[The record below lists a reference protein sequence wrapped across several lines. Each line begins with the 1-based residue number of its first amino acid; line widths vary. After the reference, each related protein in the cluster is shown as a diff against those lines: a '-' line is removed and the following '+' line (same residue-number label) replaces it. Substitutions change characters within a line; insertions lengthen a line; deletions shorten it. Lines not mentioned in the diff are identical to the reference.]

1 MLSTVLRSVCMTE
14 STAENSGKCKF
25 TIFFRLREKNMEEI
39 KTEPVDFVKEFQ
51 EYLTQQTQHVN
62 MISGSVCGEKQSAEP
77 FQAVAPRS
85 EQNGL
90 DPPPVEGSLSVEEG
104 PDVQVDGLER
114 TCDGKYKCSYCSYA
128 NKGMA
133 RLIEHIRIHTGE
145 KPHRC
150 QLCPFASAYER
161 HLEAHMRSHTGE
173 KPYKCDL
180 CAFRCSDRSNLS
192 HHRRRRHKLLPTRV
206 VRSPFSNKRMLS
218 ALQKRTGSL
227 GFSRRLL
234 INFSPPSMVIPKS
247 DYLNEFSH
255 KIHHHL
261 NSSDYK
267 NLAKV
272 DENERRDRGPNGV
285 TFNNPLDQLSTL
297 AGQLA
302 TLQSESQTPASP
314 GRESLKDEKPVLI
327 NQVSGDQVA
336 LCSNGVQ
343 TSPTNKASPTSGH
356 ESYSPVTALN
366 FENNINALTASV
378 STSQPSTPN
387 PGLTTPDHQVL
398 HKCQHCDVHFSDNIL
413 YTIHM
418 GCHGYE
424 NPFQCNICGHMCID
438 KYDFACHFARGQHK
452 K

>member
-1 MLSTVLRSVCMTE
+1 MLSSSIRS
-14 STAENSGKCKF
+14 
-25 TIFFRLREKNMEEI
+25 MEQI

-62 MISGSVCGEKQSAEP
+62 MISGSVCGETEPGEP

-90 DPPPVEGSLSVEEG
+90 DPPSLEVSLPMEDG
-104 PDVQVDGLER
+104 PDVQMDGLER

-161 HLEAHMRSHTGE
+161 HLESHMRSHTGE

-192 HHRRRRHKLLPTRV
+192 HHRRRRHKLLPTRA

-218 ALQKRTGSL
+218 SLQKRTGAL

-234 INFSPPSMVIPKS
+234 INYNPPSMGMPKS
-247 DYLNEFSH
+247 NYINDMSY
-255 KIHHHL
+255 KIHHHTHG
-261 NSSDYK
+261 SDHK
-267 NLAKV
+267 NHPKV
-272 DENERRDRGPNGV
+272 DENDDHKRDDNNL
-285 TFNNPLDQLSTL
+285 TFINPLDQLSTL

-302 TLQSESQTPASP
+302 DIHPESQTPASP
-314 GRESLKDEKPVLI
+314 DRESLKDEKPILI
-327 NQVSGDQVA
+327 QQVSSEHLA
-336 LCSNGVQ
+336 MCSNGMQ
-343 TSPTNKASPTSGH
+343 TLPPKYESPKSGH
-356 ESYSPVTALN
+356 GSCSPAPGFS
-366 FENNINALTASV
+366 FENSLNTVTESVRNSQPGTPAPALTPAD
-378 STSQPSTPN
+378 QQLLN
-387 PGLTTPDHQVL
+387 
-398 HKCQHCDVHFSDNIL
+398 KCQHCDIHFLDNIL

-424 NPFQCNICGHMCID
+424 HPFQCNICGHMCKD
-438 KYDFACHFARGQHK
+438 KYNFSCHFARGQHIK
-452 K
+452 

>member
-1 MLSTVLRSVCMTE
+1 MD
-14 STAENSGKCKF
+14 
-25 TIFFRLREKNMEEI
+25 EI

-62 MISGSVCGEKQSAEP
+62 MISGSVCGEKESLEP
-77 FQAVAPRS
+77 FQAAAPRS

-90 DPPPVEGSLSVEEG
+90 DPPSVEVSLAMEDG
-104 PDVQVDGLER
+104 SDVQMDGLER

-206 VRSPFSNKRMLS
+206 VRSSFSNKRMLS
-218 ALQKRTGSL
+218 ALQKRTGAL

-234 INFSPPSMVIPKS
+234 INFNPPSMVMPKS
-247 DYLNEFSH
+247 DYLNDLSH
-255 KIHHHL
+255 KLHYHM
-261 NSSDYK
+261 NGSEYK
-267 NLAKV
+267 DLPKV
-272 DENERRDRGPNGV
+272 DESDSHNRDANGL

-302 TLQSESQTPASP
+302 DLHPESQTATSP
-314 GRESLKDEKPVLI
+314 DREFLEDEKPILLH
-327 NQVSGDQVA
+327 QVSIDQVA
-336 LCSNGVQ
+336 MCSNRMQ
-343 TSPTNKASPTSGH
+343 TSPPKEEESPTSGRG
-356 ESYSPVTALN
+356 SCSPVPGLG
-366 FENNINALTASV
+366 FENNMNTLPASV
-378 STSQPSTPN
+378 SNSQPSTPPPALN
-387 PGLTTPDHQVL
+387 TLDQQL
-398 HKCQHCDVHFSDNIL
+398 FEKCPHCDIDFSDNIL
-413 YTIHM
+413 FTIHM

-424 NPFQCNICGHMCID
+424 HPFQCNICGHMCTD

>member
-1 MLSTVLRSVCMTE
+1 
-14 STAENSGKCKF
+14 
-25 TIFFRLREKNMEEI
+25 MEDI

-62 MISGSVCGEKQSAEP
+62 MISGSVCGEKESAEP
-77 FQAVAPRS
+77 FPAVAPRS
-85 EQNGL
+85 EHNGL
-90 DPPPVEGSLSVEEG
+90 DPPSVEVSLSVEDG
-104 PDVQVDGLER
+104 SDVQMDGLER

-192 HHRRRRHKLLPTRV
+192 HHRRRRHKLVPARV
-206 VRSPFSNKRMLS
+206 VRSPFSNKRMLTT
-218 ALQKRTGSL
+218 LQKRTGSL

-234 INFSPPSMVIPKS
+234 INFSPSSVVLPKS
-247 DYLNEFSH
+247 DYLNDMSH
-255 KIHHHL
+255 KLHHHL
-261 NSSDYK
+261 NSSEYK
-267 NLAKV
+267 NLPQG
-272 DENERRDRGPNGV
+272 DENDSCDRGANGL

-302 TLQSESQTPASP
+302 DLHPESQTPASP
-314 GRESLKDEKPVLI
+314 DRESLKDEKPILI
-327 NQVSGDQVA
+327 QQVSGTPVA
-336 LCSNGVQ
+336 LCSNGMQ
-343 TSPTNKASPTSGH
+343 TSPPTKESPISGH
-356 ESYSPVTALN
+356 RSCSPEPGFG
-366 FENNINALTASV
+366 FENSVNAPTASV
-378 STSQPSTPN
+378 SNSQPGTPT
-387 PGLTTPDHQVL
+387 PVLTTPDQHLL
-398 HKCQHCDVHFSDNIL
+398 HKCPHCEIHFSDNIL

-424 NPFQCNICGHMCID
+424 HPFRCNICGYTCID
-438 KYDFACHFARGQHK
+438 KYDFACHFARGQHNK
-452 K
+452 

>member
-1 MLSTVLRSVCMTE
+1 
-14 STAENSGKCKF
+14 
-25 TIFFRLREKNMEEI
+25 MEEI

-62 MISGSVCGEKQSAEP
+62 MISGSVCGEKEAAEA
-77 FQAVAPRS
+77 FQAVAPRC

-90 DPPPVEGSLSVEEG
+90 DPPSVEVSLPVEDG
-104 PDVQVDGLER
+104 PDVQMDGLER

-234 INFSPPSMVIPKS
+234 INFNPPSMVLPKS
-247 DYLNEFSH
+247 DYLSDLSH
-255 KIHHHL
+255 KIHHL
-261 NSSDYK
+261 NSSEFK
-267 NLAKV
+267 NLPKM
-272 DENERRDRGPNGV
+272 DDSESRNRSGNGL
-285 TFNNPLDQLSTL
+285 TFKNPLDQLSTL
-297 AGQLA
+297 AGQL
-302 TLQSESQTPASP
+302 TDLHPETQTPVSP
-314 GRESLKDEKPVLI
+314 DRESFKDEKPILI
-327 NQVSGDQVA
+327 QHVSSEQVA
-336 LCSNGVQ
+336 VCTNGVQ
-343 TSPTNKASPTSGH
+343 TSPPKKESPGSGQG
-356 ESYSPVTALN
+356 SCSPVPGLG
-366 FENNINALTASV
+366 FENNMNILAASV
-378 STSQPSTPN
+378 SNSQPSTPN
-387 PGLTTPDHQVL
+387 PTLTVPDQQLL
-398 HKCQHCDVHFSDNIL
+398 HKCQHCDIHFSDNIL

-424 NPFQCNICGHMCID
+424 HPFQCNICGHMCID
-438 KYDFACHFARGQHK
+438 KYDFSCHFARGQHK

>member
-1 MLSTVLRSVCMTE
+1 
-14 STAENSGKCKF
+14 
-25 TIFFRLREKNMEEI
+25 MEEI
-39 KTEPVDFVKEFQ
+39 KTEPVDFVREFQ

-62 MISGSVCGEKQSAEP
+62 MISGSVCGGKESVEP

-85 EQNGL
+85 EQNGV
-90 DPPPVEGSLSVEEG
+90 DPPSVEVSLSVEDG
-104 PDVQVDGLER
+104 SDVQMDGLER

-206 VRSPFSNKRMLS
+206 VRSPFSSKRMLS
-218 ALQKRTGSL
+218 SLQKRTGSL
-227 GFSRRLL
+227 GYSRRLL
-234 INFSPPSMVIPKS
+234 INFNPPSVGLPKT
-247 DYLNEFSH
+247 DYLNDLSH

-261 NSSDYK
+261 NGSEYK
-267 NLAKV
+267 NLPKV
-272 DENERRDRGPNGV
+272 DENDSHGRGANGL

-302 TLQSESQTPASP
+302 DLHPESQTPASP
-314 GRESLKDEKPVLI
+314 DRESLTDEKPILI
-327 NQVSGDQVA
+327 QQVSSEHIA
-336 LCSNGVQ
+336 MCSNGMQ
-343 TSPTNKASPTSGH
+343 TSPPNKDSPTSGH
-356 ESYSPVTALN
+356 GSCSPVPGPG
-366 FENNINALTASV
+366 FESNTLTASV
-378 STSQPSTPN
+378 SNSLPSTPA
-387 PGLTTPDHQVL
+387 PALTTPDQQL
-398 HKCQHCDVHFSDNIL
+398 FHKCQHCDVQFLDNIL

-424 NPFQCNICGHMCID
+424 HPFQCNICGHKCAD
-438 KYDFACHFARGQHK
+438 RYDFACHFARGQHK

>member
-1 MLSTVLRSVCMTE
+1 M
-14 STAENSGKCKF
+14 
-25 TIFFRLREKNMEEI
+25 FFQVQQREQNMEEI

-62 MISGSVCGEKQSAEP
+62 MISGSVCGEKETTEH
-77 FQAVAPRS
+77 FQAVAPRC
-85 EQNGL
+85 EQNVL
-90 DPPPVEGSLSVEEG
+90 HPPSVEVSLPVEDGSDIQVE
-104 PDVQVDGLER
+104 GLER

-192 HHRRRRHKLLPTRV
+192 HHRRRRHKLLPTRA

-227 GFSRRLL
+227 GFGRRLL
-234 INFSPPSMVIPKS
+234 INLNPPSVVMPRS
-247 DYLNEFSH
+247 DYFNEFSH
-255 KIHHHL
+255 KIHQL
-261 NSSDYK
+261 NSSEYK
-267 NLAKV
+267 TPPKA
-272 DENERRDRGPNGV
+272 DENESRNRSENG
-285 TFNNPLDQLSTL
+285 FRNSLDQLSAY
-297 AGQLA
+297 AGQL
-302 TLQSESQTPASP
+302 TNPHPESQSP
-314 GRESLKDEKPVLI
+314 VSPDRQSLEDEKPILV
-327 NQVSGDQVA
+327 GQVA
-336 LCSNGVQ
+336 GCSNGVQ
-343 TSPTNKASPTSGH
+343 TSPPKKESPTSGH
-356 ESYSPVTALN
+356 KSCSPGSGCGMET
-366 FENNINALTASV
+366 NINTFSGSV
-378 STSQPSTPN
+378 SNSQASTPAPAAN
-387 PGLTTPDHQVL
+387 APNEEDQNFL
-398 HKCQHCDVHFSDNIL
+398 HRCQHCDIHFSDNII

-424 NPFQCNICGHMCID
+424 HPFQCNICGHMCMD
-438 KYDFACHFARGQHK
+438 KYNFACHFARGQHK
-452 K
+452 

>member
-1 MLSTVLRSVCMTE
+1 
-14 STAENSGKCKF
+14 
-25 TIFFRLREKNMEEI
+25 MEEI
-39 KTEPVDFVKEFQ
+39 KTEPVDFVREFQ

-62 MISGSVCGEKQSAEP
+62 MISGSVCGEKEAGEP
-77 FQAVAPRS
+77 YQDVAPRG

-90 DPPPVEGSLSVEEG
+90 DPAPVDVNLPLEDSS
-104 PDVQVDGLER
+104 DVQVDGLER

-128 NKGMA
+128 NKGMT

-206 VRSPFSNKRMLS
+206 VRSPFANKRMLS
-218 ALQKRTGSL
+218 SLQKRTGSL
-227 GFSRRLL
+227 GFGRRLL
-234 INFSPPSMVIPKS
+234 INFNPPSMMMPKS
-247 DYLNEFSH
+247 DYLGDFSN
-255 KIHHHL
+255 KIPHHL
-261 NSSDYK
+261 NGSEYK
-267 NLAKV
+267 KV
-272 DENERRDRGPNGV
+272 DENDGRNRGANGL

-302 TLQSESQTPASP
+302 DLHPESQTPTSP
-314 GRESLKDEKPVLI
+314 DRESLLDEKPILI
-327 NQVSGDQVA
+327 QQVSGEHVA
-336 LCSNGVQ
+336 MCSNGVQ
-343 TSPTNKASPTSGH
+343 TSPPNKESPVSGPG
-356 ESYSPVTALN
+356 SYSPDPGLG
-366 FENNINALTASV
+366 FENSMNTLTASV
-378 STSQPSTPN
+378 SNSQPGTPA
-387 PGLTTPDHQVL
+387 PPAQTAPDQQL
-398 HKCQHCDVHFSDNIL
+398 LQKCPHCDIHFLDNIL

-424 NPFQCNICGHMCID
+424 HPFQCNICGHMCTD
-438 KYDFACHFARGQHK
+438 RYDFACHFARGQHK

>member
-1 MLSTVLRSVCMTE
+1 
-14 STAENSGKCKF
+14 
-25 TIFFRLREKNMEEI
+25 METM
-39 KTEPVDFVKEFQ
+39 KTEPVDFVREFQ

-62 MISGSVCGEKQSAEP
+62 MISGSVCGGKESGEP
-77 FQAVAPRS
+77 FQDAAPRS

-90 DPPPVEGSLSVEEG
+90 DPPSVEVSLSMEDG
-104 PDVQVDGLER
+104 PDAQMDGLER

-206 VRSPFSNKRMLS
+206 VRSPFSTKRMLS
-218 ALQKRTGSL
+218 SLQKRTGSL

-234 INFSPPSMVIPKS
+234 INLNPPSVGLPKP
-247 DYLNEFSH
+247 DYLNDFSQ

-261 NSSDYK
+261 NSSEFK
-267 NLAKV
+267 NLPKV
-272 DENERRDRGPNGV
+272 DENDSHNRGANGL
-285 TFNNPLDQLSTL
+285 TFNNSLNQLSTL
-297 AGQLA
+297 AGQLVG
-302 TLQSESQTPASP
+302 LQPESQTPASP
-314 GRESLKDEKPVLI
+314 DRESLTDEKPILI
-327 NQVSGDQVA
+327 QQVSSEHVA
-336 LCSNGVQ
+336 MCSNGVQ
-343 TSPTNKASPTSGH
+343 TSPPTKESPTSGH
-356 ESYSPVTALN
+356 GS
-366 FENNINALTASV
+366 FENNTLTVSV
-378 STSQPSTPN
+378 SNSEPSTPA
-387 PGLTTPDHQVL
+387 PALTTPDQPLL
-398 HKCQHCDVHFSDNIL
+398 HKCQHCDVHFLDNIL

-424 NPFQCNICGHMCID
+424 HPFQCNVCGHMCID
-438 KYDFACHFARGQHK
+438 RYDFACHFARGQHK

>member
-1 MLSTVLRSVCMTE
+1 
-14 STAENSGKCKF
+14 
-25 TIFFRLREKNMEEI
+25 MEEI

-51 EYLTQQTQHVN
+51 EYLTQQTHHVN
-62 MISGSVCGEKQSAEP
+62 MISGSVCGDKEPGEP

-90 DPPPVEGSLSVEEG
+90 DPPSVEVSLPVEDG
-104 PDVQVDGLER
+104 PDVQLDGLER

-192 HHRRRRHKLLPTRV
+192 HHRRRRHKLLPTRA
-206 VRSPFSNKRMLS
+206 VRSPFSNKRVLS
-218 ALQKRTGSL
+218 SLQKRTSSL

-234 INFSPPSMVIPKS
+234 INYNPASVGMPKS
-247 DYLNEFSH
+247 DYLNDLSI
-255 KIHHHL
+255 KIHNHMY
-261 NSSDYK
+261 SSDH
-267 NLAKV
+267 NNPTKV
-272 DENERRDRGPNGV
+272 DENDSHNRDANGF

-302 TLQSESQTPASP
+302 NLHPESQTPASP
-314 GRESLKDEKPVLI
+314 DRESLKDVKPILI
-327 NQVSGDQVA
+327 RQVSSEHVA
-336 LCSNGVQ
+336 ICSNGMQ
-343 TSPTNKASPTSGH
+343 TSPRKNESPTSGH
-356 ESYSPVTALN
+356 GSCSPAPDLGFENSLNTVTAIVGN
-366 FENNINALTASV
+366 
-378 STSQPSTPN
+378 SQPSTPV
-387 PGLTTPDHQVL
+387 PAPTTADQL
-398 HKCQHCDVHFSDNIL
+398 LLNTCQHCDIHFVDNIL

-424 NPFQCNICGHMCID
+424 HPFQCNICGHMCID
-438 KYDFACHFARGQHK
+438 KYNFSCHFARGQHNK
-452 K
+452 

>member
-1 MLSTVLRSVCMTE
+1 
-14 STAENSGKCKF
+14 
-25 TIFFRLREKNMEEI
+25 MEEI

-62 MISGSVCGEKQSAEP
+62 MISGSVCGEKEPGEP

-90 DPPPVEGSLSVEEG
+90 DPSVEVSLPTEDG
-104 PDVQVDGLER
+104 SDVQMDGLER

-206 VRSPFSNKRMLS
+206 VRSPFSNKRILS
-218 ALQKRTGSL
+218 SLQKRTGSL
-227 GFSRRLL
+227 GFNRRLL
-234 INFSPPSMVIPKS
+234 INFNPPSMVMPKS
-247 DYLNEFSH
+247 DYLNDLSH
-255 KIHHHL
+255 KVHSHL
-261 NSSDYK
+261 NSSEY
-267 NLAKV
+267 NNHPKV
-272 DENERRDRGPNGV
+272 DENDTHNRGANGL

-297 AGQLA
+297 AGQL
-302 TLQSESQTPASP
+302 TNLHPESQTLASP
-314 GRESLKDEKPVLI
+314 DRESLKDEKPILI
-327 NQVSGDQVA
+327 QQVSSEHVA
-336 LCSNGVQ
+336 MCSNEAQ
-343 TSPTNKASPTSGH
+343 TLPPKNESPTSGH
-356 ESYSPVTALN
+356 GSCSPVPGLG
-366 FENNINALTASV
+366 FESTLTASR
-378 STSQPSTPN
+378 SNSQPSTPTPALN
-387 PGLTTPDHQVL
+387 TPDQRFL
-398 HKCQHCDVHFSDNIL
+398 QKCQHCDIHFLDNIL

-424 NPFQCNICGHMCID
+424 HPFQCNICGHMCID
-438 KYDFACHFARGQHK
+438 KYDFSCHFARGQHK

>member
-1 MLSTVLRSVCMTE
+1 
-14 STAENSGKCKF
+14 
-25 TIFFRLREKNMEEI
+25 MEDI

-62 MISGSVCGEKQSAEP
+62 MISGSVCGEKEP
-77 FQAVAPRS
+77 GESFQAVASKS

-90 DPPPVEGSLSVEEG
+90 DPPSAEVSVSLEEGSEL
-104 PDVQVDGLER
+104 QMDGLER
-114 TCDGKYKCSYCSYA
+114 TCDGKYKCSYCNYA

-192 HHRRRRHKLLPTRV
+192 HHRRRRHKLLPTRT
-206 VRSPFSNKRMLS
+206 VRSSFSNKRMLS
-218 ALQKRTGSL
+218 VLQKRTGSL

-234 INFSPPSMVIPKS
+234 INFSPPSMVLPKS
-247 DYLNEFSH
+247 DYLNDLSH
-255 KIHHHL
+255 ELQHHS
-261 NSSDYK
+261 NSSEFK
-267 NLAKV
+267 NLTKV
-272 DENERRDRGPNGV
+272 HESDSRDRGANGL
-285 TFNNPLDQLSTL
+285 TIDNPLDQLSSF

-302 TLQSESQTPASP
+302 DLPPKAQTSTSP
-314 GRESLKDEKPVLI
+314 NSMSSKDEKPILI
-327 NQVSGDQVA
+327 HQVSGAPVTI
-336 LCSNGVQ
+336 STSVMQ
-343 TSPTNKASPTSGH
+343 TSPPRKESPASGH
-356 ESYSPVTALN
+356 RSYSPGPGFS
-366 FENNINALTASV
+366 FEHSAHTFSASI
-378 STSQPSTPN
+378 SNSQPNTPA
-387 PGLTTPDHQVL
+387 PAPTTQDQPLL
-398 HKCQHCDVHFSDNIL
+398 HKCYHCDIHFPDNIL

-418 GCHGYE
+418 GGHGYE
-424 NPFQCNICGHMCID
+424 HPFQCNICGCMCVD
-438 KYDFACHFARGQHK
+438 KYEFACHFARGQHK

>member
-1 MLSTVLRSVCMTE
+1 MQQGLTQ
-14 STAENSGKCKF
+14 
-25 TIFFRLREKNMEEI
+25 KNMEEI
-39 KTEPVDFVKEFQ
+39 KTEPVDFVREFQ

-62 MISGSVCGEKQSAEP
+62 MISGSVCGEAGEP
-77 FQAVAPRS
+77 PYQAVAPRS
-85 EQNGL
+85 EQIGL
-90 DPPPVEGSLSVEEG
+90 DSAPVEVNLPVEDG
-104 PDVQVDGLER
+104 PDVQMDGLER
-114 TCDGKYKCSYCSYA
+114 TCDGKYKCSYCNYA

-192 HHRRRRHKLLPTRV
+192 HHRRRRHKLLPNRV
-206 VRSPFSNKRMLS
+206 VRSSFSNKRMLS
-218 ALQKRTGSL
+218 SLQKRTGSL

-234 INFSPPSMVIPKS
+234 INYNPPSLMMPKS
-247 DYLNEFSH
+247 DYLSDFPH

-261 NSSDYK
+261 NSAEYK
-267 NLAKV
+267 NHDKA
-272 DENERRDRGPNGV
+272 DENDGLIRSSNGL

-302 TLQSESQTPASP
+302 DLHPEPQTPASP
-314 GRESLKDEKPVLI
+314 DRESLIEEKPILI
-327 NQVSGDQVA
+327 HQISNEHVA
-336 LCSNGVQ
+336 MCSNGVQ
-343 TSPTNKASPTSGH
+343 TSPPNKESPTSGH
-356 ESYSPVTALN
+356 GSFSPVPALG
-366 FENNINALTASV
+366 FESSMNTLTASA
-378 STSQPSTPN
+378 SSSLPGTPAL
-387 PGLTTPDHQVL
+387 PAQTAAEQQLPQ
-398 HKCQHCDVHFSDNIL
+398 KCRHCDIHFLDNIL

-424 NPFQCNICGHMCID
+424 HPFQCNICGHMCTD
-438 KYDFACHFARGQHK
+438 RYDFACHFARGQHK

>member
-1 MLSTVLRSVCMTE
+1 
-14 STAENSGKCKF
+14 
-25 TIFFRLREKNMEEI
+25 MEEI
-39 KTEPVDFVKEFQ
+39 KTEPVDFVREFQ

-62 MISGSVCGEKQSAEP
+62 MISGSVCGEKESGET

-90 DPPPVEGSLSVEEG
+90 DAPSVEVSLSMEEG
-104 PDVQVDGLER
+104 ADVQMDGLER

-218 ALQKRTGSL
+218 SLQKRTGSL

-234 INFSPPSMVIPKS
+234 INFNPPSMGLPKS
-247 DYLNEFSH
+247 DYLNDLSH

-261 NSSDYK
+261 NGSEYK
-267 NLAKV
+267 NLPKV
-272 DENERRDRGPNGV
+272 DETDIRNRGANGL

-302 TLQSESQTPASP
+302 DLHPESQTAASP
-314 GRESLKDEKPVLI
+314 DNESLTDEKPILI
-327 NQVSGDQVA
+327 QQVSSEHVA
-336 LCSNGVQ
+336 VCSNAVQ
-343 TSPTNKASPTSGH
+343 TSPPTKESPTSGH
-356 ESYSPVTALN
+356 RSCSPVLGLGVESNT
-366 FENNINALTASV
+366 LTASV
-378 STSQPSTPN
+378 SNSQPSTPA
-387 PGLTTPDHQVL
+387 PALTALDQQLL
-398 HKCQHCDVHFSDNIL
+398 HKCEHCDIQFLDNIL

-424 NPFQCNICGHMCID
+424 HPFQCNICGHMCVD
-438 KYDFACHFARGQHK
+438 RYDFACHFARGQHK

>member
-1 MLSTVLRSVCMTE
+1 MLLVIT
-14 STAENSGKCKF
+14 SGDYKSSCSRFPSMNLWKF
-25 TIFFRLREKNMEEI
+25 LQVEQKHPSMEEI

-62 MISGSVCGEKQSAEP
+62 MISGSVCGGKETTEQL
-77 FQAVAPRS
+77 QVDPRC
-85 EQNGL
+85 EQNVS
-90 DPPPVEGSLSVEEG
+90 DPPSVEVSLPLEDG
-104 PDVQVDGLER
+104 SDLQADGLER

-180 CAFRCSDRSNLS
+180 CPFRCSDRSNLS

-206 VRSPFSNKRMLS
+206 VRSSFSNKRMLS
-218 ALQKRTGSL
+218 PLQKRAGSL
-227 GFSRRLL
+227 GFGRRPL
-234 INFSPPSMVIPKS
+234 INLNPAVVPKS
-247 DYLNEFSH
+247 DNLNDLSH
-255 KIHHHL
+255 KIHQL
-261 NSSDYK
+261 NGREY
-267 NLAKV
+267 NHPPKV
-272 DENERRDRGPNGV
+272 DKNEGQSSGANGCRD
-285 TFNNPLDQLSTL
+285 PLDQLSAL
-297 AGQLA
+297 AGQS
-302 TLQSESQTPASP
+302 TSPDPEFQSPASP
-314 GRESLKDEKPVLI
+314 DRQSLKDEKPILV
-327 NQVSGDQVA
+327 DQVV

-343 TSPTNKASPTSGH
+343 TSPPREESPSSCHRSCSHVSGCGL
-356 ESYSPVTALN
+356 ET
-366 FENNINALTASV
+366 NINTFCGSV
-378 STSQPSTPN
+378 SNSQASTP
-387 PGLTTPDHQVL
+387 TPTANAPSEEDQIL
-398 HKCQHCDVHFSDNIL
+398 HRCQHCEISFSDNII

-424 NPFQCNICGHMCID
+424 HPFQCNVCGHMCMD
-438 KYDFACHFARGQHK
+438 KYNFACHFARGQHK

>member
-1 MLSTVLRSVCMTE
+1 
-14 STAENSGKCKF
+14 
-25 TIFFRLREKNMEEI
+25 MEEI

-62 MISGSVCGEKQSAEP
+62 MISGSVCGEKESAEP
-77 FQAVAPRS
+77 FQAAVPRS

-90 DPPPVEGSLSVEEG
+90 DPPSVEVSLPVEDGS
-104 PDVQVDGLER
+104 DVQMDGLER

-206 VRSPFSNKRMLS
+206 VRSAFSNKRMLS

-234 INFSPPSMVIPKS
+234 INFNPPSMAMPKS
-247 DYLNEFSH
+247 DYLNDLSH
-255 KIHHHL
+255 KLHYHL
-261 NSSDYK
+261 NSGEYK
-267 NLAKV
+267 SLPKV
-272 DENERRDRGPNGV
+272 DEDDGSNRGANGF

-302 TLQSESQTPASP
+302 DLQPESHTAASP
-314 GRESLKDEKPVLI
+314 NRESLEDEKPI
-327 NQVSGDQVA
+327 FIHQVSSEQLA
-336 LCSNGVQ
+336 ACSNSVQ
-343 TSPTNKASPTSGH
+343 TSPPKEESPTSGRG
-356 ESYSPVTALN
+356 SCSPVPGLA
-366 FENNINALTASV
+366 FDDNINALTANV
-378 STSQPSTPN
+378 SNSQPGTPA
-387 PGLTTPDHQVL
+387 PALTSPDQQLV
-398 HKCQHCDVHFSDNIL
+398 HKCQHCDIGFSDNIL

-418 GCHGYE
+418 GCHGYLHA
-424 NPFQCNICGHMCID
+424 FQCNICGHMCVD